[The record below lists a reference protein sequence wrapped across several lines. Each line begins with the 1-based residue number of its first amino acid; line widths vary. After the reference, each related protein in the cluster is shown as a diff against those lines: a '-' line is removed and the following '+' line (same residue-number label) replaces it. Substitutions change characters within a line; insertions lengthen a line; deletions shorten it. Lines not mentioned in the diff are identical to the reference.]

1 MDHHPRRAGT
11 DFGILGMFFWPPTA
25 WKSIHWWYCK
35 NSCCKERAFSP
46 HFNIFVKFKCIY
58 RPPSAVIN
66 IWWHLTLFETKK
78 NANHRLTLCQ
88 EEMRQTGKTKRDKKG
103 EKWRMKMKENF
114 PSWPGKL
121 HRIGNRCPT
130 TVTLSEK
137 TLKVLLVWGEGGSKN
152 LKSAAAHRRD
162 PEGNPLCWG
171 MCGGKEWE
179 SVLERGTVGIWG
191 FDQRGLQ
198 KRQQHQ
204 LISEEQ
210 NPDSRTGKL
219 DFSAWVPDCNN

>member
-1 MDHHPRRAGT
+1 MQ
-11 DFGILGMFFWPPTA
+11 
-25 WKSIHWWYCK
+25 S
-35 NSCCKERAFSP
+35 
-46 HFNIFVKFKCIY
+46 
-58 RPPSAVIN
+58 
-66 IWWHLTLFETKK
+66 LTYDDIRHCLRQKK

-121 HRIGNRCPT
+121 LRIGNRCPT

-137 TLKVLLVWGEGGSKN
+137 TLKVLLVWGEAGSKN
-152 LKSAAAHRRD
+152 LKSTAADRRD

-210 NPDSRTGKL
+210 NPNSRMGKL
-219 DFSAWVPDCNN
+219 DFSAWVPGCNN